1 MRMPSRTASHPIRAL
16 LPLALLLAAASPP
29 GAVQLDAVLAYLGF
43 DAAAKQQLLAGE
55 IVSRRIQEG
64 EERTELAISVA
75 GLLPASLEEAHA
87 AVVRG
92 EVFEVD
98 RNVIEFGALTAWP
111 PDPAE
116 FAGVRFGAEEAA
128 DVTALLRFDGGSDFN
143 MSRQEIDRFRKSVAG
158 HSDGADPA
166 AREAV
171 SAAYRE
177 LLLGRYRAYREKG
190 LAGLAPYDRGRGRTV
205 EPAQT
210 LRLAAGASR
219 FFQENE
225 PELHKAFVGFP
236 AGEAKGVEHFF
247 YWIKQRVE
255 GRPNFILSH
264 RLLARRPGHAVLAE
278 RQYFVGHSFNTV
290 QIVNGAF
297 PVEDGIA
304 VVYTSRTSI
313 DQMAGVTGKVA
324 RPIAA
329 GRVADRV
336 RARFEAIRA
345 RGGGAR

>member
-1 MRMPSRTASHPIRAL
+1 MRVLPRATSHRAWAL
-16 LPLALLLAAASPP
+16 LPLALVLAGASAP
-29 GAVQLDAVLAYLGF
+29 GTIALDSILAYLGF
-43 DAAAKQQLLAGE
+43 DAAAKQELLAGQ

-64 EERTELAISVA
+64 QERTELAISVA
-75 GLLPASLEEAHA
+75 GLFSASLEEAQA
-87 AVVRG
+87 SVVRG
-92 EVFEVD
+92 DVFEVD
-98 RNVIEFGALTAWP
+98 RNVIEFGALSAWP

-116 FAGVRFGAEEAA
+116 FAGVQFSAAEAS

-143 MSRQEIDRFRKSVAG
+143 LSREEIARFRKLAG
-158 HSDGADPA
+158 QDSDGSNPA

-177 LLLGRYRAYREKG
+177 VLLGRYRAYREKG
-190 LAGLAPYDRGRGRTV
+190 LAGLAPYDRGKGRTIDPS
-205 EPAQT
+205 ET

-225 PELHKAFVGFP
+225 PALHKAFVGFP
-236 AGEAKGVEHFF
+236 AGDAQGVEHFF
-247 YWIKQRVE
+247 YWIKQSVE

-264 RLLARRPGHAVLAE
+264 RMLARRPGHAVVAE

-290 QIVNGAF
+290 QIVNAAL
-297 PVEDGIA
+297 PVEAGIA

-345 RGGGAR
+345 REGAP